1 MTKASNRSHANTTK
15 NARTRSLS
23 LVRTPRT
30 PQQPV
35 RAPQVALAKRAA
47 NDEVAPHVG
56 AGEVAGE
63 GGHMI
68 EEIIRKMIRSEVRA
82 EVARVVP
89 ATPVQPAYFSA
100 AEYAMVRSISI
111 STVRN
116 AIRSGRL
123 PAIKIGTAIRV
134 RADVE
139 LGEPVVARPS
149 RRPVSVAARAA
160 EIFEA
165 GRKRSA
171 GRSDDKRAA

>member
-1 MTKASNRSHANTTK
+1 MEDAMTRKSA
-15 NARTRSLS
+15 
-23 LVRTPRT
+23 PD
-30 PQQPV
+30 
-35 RAPQVALAKRAA
+35 RAPLVAFAKRAV
-47 NDEVAPHVG
+47 NDEASPRIRS
-56 AGEVAGE
+56 E
-63 GGHMI
+63 GPESRQGRI
-68 EEIIRKMIRSEVRA
+68 LDEIIREMVRREVRA

-89 ATPVQPAYFSA
+89 VTPVQPTYLSA
-100 AEYAMVRSISI
+100 AEYAMARSISI

-139 LGEPVVARPS
+139 LGEPVVVRPS
-149 RRPVSVAARAA
+149 RRPMSPAARGA

-171 GRSDDKRAA
+171 GRSDGKQVA